1 MFMMILLLMTAISS
15 ASAVDRLYFE
25 KSGITSGETDMIE
38 FSLENTQDMF
48 GFQADIDLPE
58 GLEFIKI
65 DGNPDIRMSSRADG
79 CDCKIVSNSISPRR
93 IRIGVF
99 SSNHNPYTGNDG
111 VLFCI
116 GVKASENFAGGTV
129 TVTNVRFVDKEDRDI
144 IFPDF
149 SAAVNAIISATL
161 IKLSV
166 TEWSGKIGEKILLT
180 ATVLPENTTDKSVTW
195 TSSNEA
201 VATVDANGNVTAIGL
216 GNADIT
222 ATCGEVSAT
231 CTVTVVPTPVMSVTL
246 SNTSLNL
253 TEGETATLTA
263 TIAPENATDKSVTWT
278 SSDASIA
285 SVSAEGVVT
294 AIKAGTATITATS
307 ANIKTA
313 TCTVT
318 VAANI
323 ISVESIEIS
332 KTELSLTEG
341 DTATLTATIAPEN
354 ATDKT
359 VTWTSSDEAV
369 ATVSADGVVTAV
381 KAGTATITAAS
392 SNGKTA
398 SCVVTVAAKIYE
410 VTGITLSITELSMT
424 EGDTTTLTATIAPEN
439 ATDKSV
445 TWTSSDEAVAT
456 VSADGVVTAVKAGT
470 ATITVASSNGKTA
483 TCKVTV
489 AAKIIEV
496 TGITLSKTELSMTEG
511 DTESLTATIAP
522 ENATDKSV
530 TWTSSDEAVATVSAD
545 GVVTA
550 VKAGTATITVASSN
564 GKTATC
570 KVTVAA
576 KIIEV
581 TGITLSNTNINLTE
595 GETATITATITPENA
610 TDKSVKWTSSEESV
624 ATVSSDG
631 KVTAVGCGTAVITVS
646 STDGSGVKSECNVTV
661 TAKFIPVTSITLSA
675 TEWEGREGDQLTLK
689 ATVLPE
695 DATDKTILW
704 SSSNESVATV
714 SSKGIITAVGVG
726 YTIITASASD
736 GSGITASMFV
746 RVSSNV
752 PQEFTVTYNF
762 GEPIGLTP
770 AQQVEPTND
779 PVCEVDGVIFTA
791 NNISLVASGG
801 NTTPRLWSNSSK
813 GVQLRVY
820 NGGQITVSTENGL
833 AEISSIEIVG
843 QQLDALTINGEI
855 FSNQS
860 EIKYVLTTTTN
871 SLTINCMTHGS
882 HKRADI
888 SYINVNC
895 QRESGSFEDIK
906 AQELHFDKDEIILK
920 VGDEYHVQAI
930 ILPENTTNK
939 LLEWSSDAPNIV
951 SVGIDGRVLAR
962 KPGVAKISAKTLDG
976 SNLMTSLEV
985 TVLPTLAEFLS
996 INPTVWS
1003 GEEGGEFTIVATVL
1017 PDNTDDKNVTFV
1029 SSDTTVATVDA
1040 NGNVK
1045 VLKEGACIITVSTV
1059 DGSNLSAECVITGL
1073 SGVESILAVPEA
1085 CVDVYDMNGVL
1096 LKHHCSHEDLKRLK
1110 PAVYILR
1117 SGNTVVKAVVK

>member
-1 MFMMILLLMTAISS
+1 MTYI
-15 ASAVDRLYFE
+15 
-25 KSGITSGETDMIE
+25 
-38 FSLENTQDMF
+38 
-48 GFQADIDLPE
+48 
-58 GLEFIKI
+58 
-65 DGNPDIRMSSRADG
+65 
-79 CDCKIVSNSISPRR
+79 
-93 IRIGVF
+93 
-99 SSNHNPYTGNDG
+99 
-111 VLFCI
+111 
-116 GVKASENFAGGTV
+116 
-129 TVTNVRFVDKEDRDI
+129 
-144 IFPDF
+144 
-149 SAAVNAIISATL
+149 
-161 IKLSV
+161 
-166 TEWSGKIGEKILLT
+166 
-180 ATVLPENTTDKSVTW
+180 
-195 TSSNEA
+195 
-201 VATVDANGNVTAIGL
+201 
-216 GNADIT
+216 
-222 ATCGEVSAT
+222 
-231 CTVTVVPTPVMSVTL
+231 
-246 SNTSLNL
+246 
-253 TEGETATLTA
+253 
-263 TIAPENATDKSVTWT
+263 
-278 SSDASIA
+278 
-285 SVSAEGVVT
+285 
-294 AIKAGTATITATS
+294 
-307 ANIKTA
+307 
-313 TCTVT
+313 
-318 VAANI
+318 
-323 ISVESIEIS
+323 
-332 KTELSLTEG
+332 
-341 DTATLTATIAPEN
+341 
-354 ATDKT
+354 
-359 VTWTSSDEAV
+359 
-369 ATVSADGVVTAV
+369 
-381 KAGTATITAAS
+381 
-392 SNGKTA
+392 
-398 SCVVTVAAKIYE
+398 
-410 VTGITLSITELSMT
+410 
-424 EGDTTTLTATIAPEN
+424 
-439 ATDKSV
+439 
-445 TWTSSDEAVAT
+445 
-456 VSADGVVTAVKAGT
+456 
-470 ATITVASSNGKTA
+470 
-483 TCKVTV
+483 
-489 AAKIIEV
+489 
-496 TGITLSKTELSMTEG
+496 
-511 DTESLTATIAP
+511 
-522 ENATDKSV
+522 
-530 TWTSSDEAVATVSAD
+530 
-545 GVVTA
+545 
-550 VKAGTATITVASSN
+550 
-564 GKTATC
+564 
-570 KVTVAA
+570 
-576 KIIEV
+576 
-581 TGITLSNTNINLTE
+581 
-595 GETATITATITPENA
+595 
-610 TDKSVKWTSSEESV
+610 
-624 ATVSSDG
+624 
-631 KVTAVGCGTAVITVS
+631 
-646 STDGSGVKSECNVTV
+646 
-661 TAKFIPVTSITLSA
+661 
-675 TEWEGREGDQLTLK
+675 
-689 ATVLPE
+689 
-695 DATDKTILW
+695 
-704 SSSNESVATV
+704 
-714 SSKGIITAVGVG
+714 
-726 YTIITASASD
+726 
-736 GSGITASMFV
+736 
-746 RVSSNV
+746 
-752 PQEFTVTYNF
+752 F

-976 SNLMTSLEV
+976 SNLMTALEV